1 MPKGSA
7 ILCIS
12 LMQSVCYIRL
22 PSFRDLTCSG
32 LSITI
37 TLDSIIKS
45 TESKVRR
52 FYRVAKH
59 EILTRN
65 MPRKSIV
72 GNTGCLKMLF
82 FAIIGNYL
90 VKFITILSNT
100 GCPIKDTKQLKYL
113 KSIFYFLCLPYR
125 GFVIF
130 LTSLQIPK
138 HNRKSLN
145 YYYFISFLY
154 FIS

>member
-72 GNTGCLKMLF
+72 GNTGCFKQLF
-82 FAIIGNYL
+82 FAFIGNYWQL
-90 VKFITILSNT
+90 FGKVHYDSIKYRVSHKRHQTVKIFKVDILLSLPSLSLICYFFN
-100 GCPIKDTKQLKYL
+100 
-113 KSIFYFLCLPYR
+113 IFADPE
-125 GFVIF
+125 
-130 LTSLQIPK
+130 T
-138 HNRKSLN
+138 
-145 YYYFISFLY
+145 
-154 FIS
+154 